1 MPSAE
6 ARVPTDRPSRYLVQL
21 CKHFSNKGR
30 HLGHRARPHHGGD
43 ATPAPGVHMPPELR
57 PDQIQVE
64 WTDTHGVL
72 TLPWGRCTLDA
83 ASDALVLRAEGD
95 DEQGLRRLQ
104 DLLAAHLGRFGRREE
119 LRVDWREA
127 TPAARC
133 AEDAGSA
140 VTTAASTSAR
150 RRHLTWA
157 GVTVLGIL
165 AVAVHLGLAGAVLSA
180 PHWTGWAAGAVL
192 VAVLLKITAVTF
204 LGRRVHRR
212 SRRRQ
217 AG

>member
-6 ARVPTDRPSRYLVQL
+6 ARIPTDRPSRYLVQL

-30 HLGHRARPHHGGD
+30 HLGHRARPHHGAD
-43 ATPAPGVHMPPELR
+43 VTQPPGTHMPPELR

-64 WTDTHGVL
+64 WTDTQGVL
-72 TLPWGRCTLDA
+72 TLPWGRCTMDA
-83 ASDALVLRAEGD
+83 ASDALVLRAEAD

-104 DLLAAHLGRFGRREE
+104 DLLAAHLSRFGRREE
-119 LRVDWREA
+119 LRVEWREPA
-127 TPAARC
+127 PAARC
-133 AEDAGSA
+133 AEDAGSPA
-140 VTTAASTSAR
+140 TTAASTSAR

-165 AVAVHLGLAGAVLSA
+165 AVAVHLGLAGAVLST
-180 PHWTGWAAGAVL
+180 PNWTGWAAGTVVL
-192 VAVLLKITAVTF
+192 AVLLKIVAVTF

-212 SRRRQ
+212 SRRQ